1 MKKLFVIAILAGLFS
16 INTSA
21 DWDPVREARDAAER
35 KASQERSAREKE
47 ANARV
52 KREATQKHMRE
63 LLGKDA
69 VGKSDADVERLY
81 QQRRKELEN
90 RAAALEALEK
100 SQRKNPPAPGI
111 EGEMAQADALMKAMY
126 GKSTSE
132 IGRMSDK
139 ERDAFFK
146 GLDKKFPK

>member
-1 MKKLFVIAILAGLFS
+1 MKKFFVIAILAGLSS
-16 INTSA
+16 INASA

-35 KASQERSAREKE
+35 KASQERSAREKAE
-47 ANARV
+47 NARV
-52 KREATQKHMRE
+52 KREAGQKHMRE
-63 LLGKDA
+63 FVGKDA
-69 VGKSDADVERLY
+69 VGKSDGEVERLY
-81 QQRRKELEN
+81 QERRKELEN
-90 RAAALEALEK
+90 RAAALETLEK

-146 GLDKKFPK
+146 GLEKKYPK